1 MVSALQVYPPTSG
14 GTIRT
19 SGFAEGLAQQGF
31 QVRIFSLIGRKG
43 NLFQPSST
51 TRPAGALDVEEFVL
65 RPSWLTLIGILCF
78 KIGLFPIWAW
88 AWLKIMGRHSK
99 PLKDLARSSEVVI
112 ADFPFVY
119 PIFEQANHAFKVLN
133 THNIETNLATGRLSK
148 KIVAYLEMQ
157 ACKAADVVAAC
168 SSSDA
173 AYFSTHHLSHSLVI
187 PNCISPKAFLKDPTT
202 RDEFRKKLN
211 FGDKKVCLF
220 SASAYGPNR
229 EGYEFLKAF
238 SEDHAAYML
247 EHKIIFLI
255 IGSVAPKTDATE
267 VLMVTG
273 RVDTVAPYFQAADIA
288 LNPIFRGEG
297 TSIKVAEYIA
307 ASLPL
312 LTTEVGKRGYHL
324 QDGESAFVFS
334 KDSFKDQLEKLLK
347 VTDTAPFTD
356 RARDANLAAFQVKE
370 ALKPLS
376 LWIHDHIH

>member
-1 MVSALQVYPPTSG
+1 M
-14 GTIRT
+14 
-19 SGFAEGLAQQGF
+19 
-31 QVRIFSLIGRKG
+31 
-43 NLFQPSST
+43 
-51 TRPAGALDVEEFVL
+51 EEFVL

-88 AWLKIMGRHSK
+88 AWLKVMGRHTI
-99 PLKDLARSSEVVI
+99 PLNELAVSSEVVI
-112 ADFPFVY
+112 ADFPFVS
-119 PIFEQANHAFKVLN
+119 PIFELANHAHKVLN
-133 THNIETNLATGRLSK
+133 THNIEANLATGRFSK
-148 KIVAYLEMQ
+148 KAVAYLENL

-168 SSSDA
+168 SPSDA
-173 AYFSTHHLSHSLVI
+173 DYFSTHYLSHSLVI
-187 PNCISPKAFLKDPTT
+187 PNCISPKPFLKDPNI

-229 EGYEFLKAF
+229 EGYEFLRKF
-238 SEDHAAYML
+238 SEKYTAFML
-247 EHKIIFLI
+247 ENKIIFLI

-334 KDSFKDQLEKLLK
+334 KDTFKDQLDKILR
-347 VTDTAPFTD
+347 VADTAPLTD
-356 RARDANLAAFQVKE
+356 RAREANLASFQVKE

-376 LWIHDHIH
+376 LWIHNHVP